1 MPSKHTFSA
10 TTDCMI
16 SERCSEITS
25 CHLSAGPGLLM
36 FTRSNLAPTQVP
48 TSKQPRAATSECNP
62 KHDNPMAHASV
73 AAEGQQP
80 AQLKYAQCEVVLLAT
95 GS

>member
-25 CHLSAGPGLLM
+25 CHLSAGPGL
-36 FTRSNLAPTQVP
+36 PDVYPQ
-48 TSKQPRAATSECNP
+48 QPG
-62 KHDNPMAHASV
+62 AHAG
-73 AAEGQQP
+73 AHIKA
-80 AQLKYAQCEVVLLAT
+80 AT
-95 GS
+95 GSNK